1 MRIFSSLF
9 FIFFYSVCLAQLPK
23 GFVYVENFIPDL
35 EVDLRYCT
43 SNNFVGAPIDGYENY
58 CLILTK
64 EAAVAL
70 AEVQKELKKSNL
82 SLKIYDGYR
91 PQRAVNHFIRWARD
105 LNDTINKSQ
114 FYPNVKKRNLF
125 KEQYIASHSGHSK
138 GSTLDVTIINYAT
151 KEVLD
156 MGSKFDFF
164 GKESWTNYPNLNKK
178 QKKNRALLNSI
189 MSKHGFRNYFREWW
203 HFTLR
208 KQPFPKTF
216 FDFIIE

>member
-9 FIFFYSVCLAQLPK
+9 FIFFYSACLAQLPN

-35 EVDLRYCT
+35 EIDLKYCT
-43 SNNFVGAPIDGYENY
+43 SNNFVGVPIDGYENN

-64 EAAVAL
+64 EATEAL
-70 AEVQKELKKSNL
+70 IEVQKELKKSNL

-114 FYPNVKKRNLF
+114 FYPNVKKKHLF

-138 GSTLDVTIINYAT
+138 GSTLDVTIINYTT

-164 GKESWTNYPNLNKK
+164 GKKSWTNYPNLSEK
-178 QKKNRALLNSI
+178 QKENRMLLKSI